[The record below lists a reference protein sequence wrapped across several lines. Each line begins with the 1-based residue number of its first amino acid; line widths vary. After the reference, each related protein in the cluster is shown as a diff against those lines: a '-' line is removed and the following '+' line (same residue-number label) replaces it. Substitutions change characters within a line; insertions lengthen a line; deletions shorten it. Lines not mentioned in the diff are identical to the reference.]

1 MIVYAGAAQFLS
13 VGLLGAKMGLA
24 GIFMTV
30 LFLNLRHAFYGFS
43 MFKRFP
49 ERSWR
54 LWYSIFGLTDET
66 YSVLTAKTLEDKV
79 EDQRFCLLVSALHQA
94 YWVAGCALGGLLGM
108 GLRFETKGFEF
119 VLTALFVVLTVEQAL
134 AVRDPFPFLVA
145 AASGAAALALWPAQM
160 LPISMGLAFTAL
172 LVKSLRGA
180 RHG

>member
-1 MIVYAGAAQFLS
+1 MA
-13 VGLLGAKMGLA
+13 LG
-24 GIFMTV
+24 GIFLTV

-49 ERSWR
+49 ERSWGR
-54 LWYSIFGLTDET
+54 LYLIFGLTDET
-66 YSVLTAKTLEDKV
+66 YSVLSARKLVDKADD
-79 EDQRFCLLVSALHQA
+79 ERFCLLVTAFHQA

-108 GLRFETKGFEF
+108 GLRFDAKGFEF
-119 VLTALFVVLTVEQAL
+119 VLTALFVVLAVEQAL
-134 AVRDPFPFLVA
+134 AVRDPFPFLAA

-160 LPISMGLAFTAL
+160 LPVSMGLVFGTL